1 MADNSSLDECLAD
14 AKNISL
20 LNISLWLYS
29 PKDIIVI
36 TIVIP
41 IILCLGVI
49 NNSAFLFVMFRVPTM
64 RSATNIC
71 LAHLA
76 VADLL
81 YLTVTSIV
89 FIILTYAT
97 SPSVANNVILS
108 SSAKC
113 FTFGSLRLTGYFV
126 SIALLTTVSLERY
139 LAVCHP
145 GKHLKIRGRRR
156 TNTMVAI
163 CWVVGLMFACSLT
176 LSTSAV
182 MKTRCFIW
190 PEVYRNFPTLFSY
203 CGPVVDVAGIF
214 GPPLSLVAWFTT
226 MIANV
231 FMYIRIIYAL
241 NKRRSATFMKGND
254 HQAKQSRN
262 KVAQLL
268 IVNGVV
274 FFTCQTPSIVDHLVN
289 YYHMIIPTYGS
300 NETYSQLAVN
310 KAWFAEIPLLIN
322 TIVNP
327 LIYGAIHAQYRS
339 AFIQAFRCNTGSS
352 RLQFDKANP
361 AVSLQAMKRARNFT
375 DDETNDT
382 MLVKSNIT
390 RL

>member
-97 SPSVANNVILS
+97 SPSVANNVILN

-113 FTFGSLRLTGYFV
+113 FTFGSLRSTGYFV

-145 GKHLKIRGRRR
+145 VKHLKIRGRRR
-156 TNTMVAI
+156 TNIMVAI
-163 CWVVGLMFACSLT
+163 CWVVGLMFACSQT
-176 LSTSAV
+176 LGISADNYKLFV
-182 MKTRCFIW
+182 QW
-190 PEVYRNFPTLFSY
+190 PEGYQDYPTEVSFCYGHFIIWRITVPL
-203 CGPVVDVAGIF
+203 GIV
-214 GPPLSLVAWFTT
+214 PWFIA

-231 FMYIRIIYAL
+231 FMYAKIIYAL
-241 NKRRSATFMKGND
+241 NKRKSATLMKRTNNKA
-254 HQAKQSRN
+254 QKSLN
-262 KVAQLL
+262 KVAQVL
-268 IVNGVV
+268 IANGVV
-274 FFTCQTPSIVDHLVN
+274 FFICQTPFVVFVVTRYVYTVTPGNAGAGWYTLLRN
-289 YYHMIIPTYGS
+289 GP
-300 NETYSQLAVN
+300 
-310 KAWFAEIPLLIN
+310 WFSEIPLLIN

-327 LIYGAIHAQYRS
+327 LIYGTIHAQYRS

-352 RLQFDKANP
+352 QLQFDKNIP
-361 AVSLQAMKRARNFT
+361 AVSAHVMKRAGNLN
-375 DDETNDT
+375 ETESDVT
-382 MLVKSNIT
+382 SL
-390 RL
+390 